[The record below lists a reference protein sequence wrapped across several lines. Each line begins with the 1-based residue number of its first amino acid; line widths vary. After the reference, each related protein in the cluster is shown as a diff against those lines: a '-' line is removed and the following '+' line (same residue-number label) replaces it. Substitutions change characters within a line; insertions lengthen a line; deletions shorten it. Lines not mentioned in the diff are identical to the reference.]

1 MIHRL
6 DPETRSKIA
15 AGEVVTRPASVVVE
29 LVENALDADAETI
42 EIGVDGDGTERIR
55 VVDDGHGMSEEN
67 AALAVEHH
75 TTSKLW
81 DADDIET
88 VETLGFRGE
97 ALPSIATVAR
107 LEVTTNAG
115 TTRGTRVVVDDGEK
129 SIHPAGRGRGTTV
142 DVTGLFA
149 DRPARKKSLASPKA
163 EFARIS
169 SVVSRYALT
178 RPDVRF
184 VLRHDDHETLTTPGT
199 GRFSDAMLAVYGRD
213 AASHAS
219 TFEATQTVALADET
233 GTVDVDGI
241 LCHPD
246 VTRSRR
252 DHVHVSVNG
261 RTVADSKIRRAVVD
275 GYGSLLPD
283 GREPVAVVRV
293 SVPPAWVDH
302 NVHPAKAE
310 IEFRDTDAVTEVVES
325 SVRDALSTADLRRSG
340 ELAMDLDTSLE
351 PVTAS
356 SVFDDVRVIG
366 RFRGLYLLCEAGDE
380 LLVLDQHAA
389 HERVNYER
397 LRDAVESAGIES
409 VPIDPP
415 ESVSLTS
422 TDAALLEANRDL
434 VDALGFRVAEFG
446 GDTYRVEA
454 VPAPLGRPFA
464 PSALADVVA
473 DVAAGDTPDPRDTL
487 LKDLA
492 CHPSIKAGDD
502 LSDEDASRL
511 VERLGS
517 CETPY
522 TCPHGRPTVL
532 SIDEST
538 FVRGFG
544 RRSGRRRS

>member
-1 MIHRL
+1 MIHHL
-6 DPETRSKIA
+6 DRETRSKIA

-29 LVENALDADAETI
+29 LVENAIDAGAQTV
-42 EIGVDGDGTERIR
+42 EIDVDGDGTDRIR
-55 VVDDGHGMSEEN
+55 VVDDGHGMSESN
-67 AALAVEHH
+67 AVLAVERH
-75 TTSKLW
+75 TTSKLR
-81 DADDIET
+81 DATDLET

-107 LEVTTNAG
+107 LELTTNDG
-115 TTRGTRVVVDDGEK
+115 TPRGTRVVVDDGEK
-129 SIHPAGRGRGTTV
+129 TVHPAGRGQGTTV
-142 DVTGLFA
+142 EVTGLFA

-169 SVVSRYALT
+169 SVVTRYALT

-184 VLRHDDHETLTTPGT
+184 VLRHDGHQTLTTPGT
-199 GRFSDAMLAVYGRD
+199 DRFSDAMLAVYGRD

-219 TFEATQTVALADET
+219 TFESTRTVALTDET
-233 GTVDVDGI
+233 AAADIDGV

-252 DHVHVSVNG
+252 DHIHVSVNG
-261 RTVADSKIRRAVVD
+261 RALTDARIRRAVVD
-275 GYGSLLPD
+275 GYGTLLPD

-293 SVPPAWVDH
+293 SVPPEWVDH
-302 NVHPAKAE
+302 NVHPAKDAV
-310 IEFRDTDAVTEVVES
+310 EFRDADAVADAVES

-351 PVTAS
+351 PVEAS

-380 LLVLDQHAA
+380 LLVVDQHAA

-397 LRDAVESAGIES
+397 LSAAVESAGIDS
-409 VPIDPP
+409 VAIDPP
-415 ESVSLTS
+415 ESVSLTA
-422 TDAALLEANRDL
+422 TDAALLEANRE
-434 VDALGFRVAEFG
+434 VIESLGFRVAEFG

-464 PSALADVVA
+464 PDALADVVA
-473 DVAAGDTPDPRDTL
+473 DVAAGHASDPRDEL
-487 LKDLA
+487 LKELA

-502 LSDEDASRL
+502 LSDEDAIRL

-532 SIDEST
+532 AIDEST

-544 RRSGRRRS
+544 RRSGRRG